1 MFIKYDNEAVRL
13 TGRWYKEENAAVT
26 SACGSKIEFS
36 FYGKMAVMHFNMEY
50 NEHPY
55 PHLWIQTDEGVRTEA
70 AVDRYLRIYAE
81 DNGPHNVSVIYKSGM
96 EMQQRWY
103 DPLVGKIAFMGFDAE
118 KPGELKSNNK
128 RYIEFI
134 GDSITEGC
142 QVDFGYNISSDFW
155 PLNAPFQNDVTATY
169 AYITAA
175 ALNLEPLIMGYGG
188 VGLTKSGCSSVPRAG
203 LSYEYCC
210 DGHPYELPEPD
221 YIVINHGAND
231 VYSDKTEYLSR
242 YKEFLEQVS
251 KKHPGARIFVLGAFC
266 GWCHEELADLVDEY
280 NMNRDS
286 NVVYI
291 NTYGW
296 IPAEPLHPGR
306 DGHKI
311 VAEKLIEILRQY

>member
-1 MFIKYDNEAVRL
+1 MFIKYDNKAVRL

-55 PHLWIQTDEGVRTEA
+55 PHLWIQTDGGVRTEA

-81 DNGPHNVSVIYKSGM
+81 DDGPHNVSVIYKSGM

-118 KPGELKSNNK
+118 KPGA
-128 RYIEFI
+128 
-134 GDSITEGC
+134 
-142 QVDFGYNISSDFW
+142 Q
-155 PLNAPFQNDVTATY
+155 
-169 AYITAA
+169 
-175 ALNLEPLIMGYGG
+175 
-188 VGLTKSGCSSVPRAG
+188 
-203 LSYEYCC
+203 
-210 DGHPYELPEPD
+210 
-221 YIVINHGAND
+221 
-231 VYSDKTEYLSR
+231 
-242 YKEFLEQVS
+242 
-251 KKHPGARIFVLGAFC
+251 IFVLGTFC

-280 NMNRDS
+280 NMNKDS

-311 VAEKLIEILRQY
+311 VAEKLIKFLSQYVKE